1 MYKVIILDTDT
12 HHEVSHVVR
21 CHGGTDFWII
31 MCFASDCMVMTKS
44 GLKRARPG
52 DCFIKSPDFIEY
64 HYTPKDC
71 SDGFIN
77 DWIHLSSEDLWEDM
91 QELQLPVNELI
102 HTGQPLL
109 LRSSLSKI
117 IQEKNGV
124 LPFWERKCSNLTEGL
139 LIRLAK
145 VFHETQ
151 NTDTKQYGELLLGLR
166 NYMQEHLEEEWSVAR
181 MAEEVGLSSSRF
193 SVLYKKR
200 FGRSPNED
208 LIEMR
213 LEKAKLL
220 LIATN
225 RCLQDI
231 AQTCGFQNEYYFSRV
246 FKSRENVTPGN
257 YRREF

>member
-1 MYKVIILDTDT
+1 MHKIRFFYYKKQQIIKQERGLAIYKVIILDTDT
-12 HHEVSHVVR
+12 HHEISHVVR

-77 DWIHLSSEDLWEDM
+77 DWIHLSSENLWEDM

-117 IQEKNGV
+117 IQEKK
-124 LPFWERKCSNLTEGL
+124 WRAS
-139 LIRLAK
+139 
-145 VFHETQ
+145 
-151 NTDTKQYGELLLGLR
+151 LLGEKMQQPYRRFADPFGKSFSR
-166 NYMQEHLEEEWSVAR
+166 NAKYRYQAIRGITAGTSQLHAGTPGRR
-181 MAEEVGLSSSRF
+181 MEC
-193 SVLYKKR
+193 
-200 FGRSPNED
+200 RSNGGGS
-208 LIEMR
+208 R
-213 LEKAKLL
+213 LE
-220 LIATN
+220 
-225 RCLQDI
+225 Q
-231 AQTCGFQNEYYFSRV
+231 QPV
-246 FKSRENVTPGN
+246 FCFV
-257 YRREF
+257 